1 MALSGP
7 IVVVG
12 DEGSQVRDALALGGN
27 LPVRHAAPAQ
37 AAKTV
42 VKAKPSAVVLAEAA
56 PDSGHAVAQD
66 VADAVDRCGGS
77 IIPILTV
84 AHDRVPAYPL
94 ALPVA
99 APDVPV
105 RLVPRLRAALR
116 VRALHETVL
125 RRIESLTDAAD
136 VPDTVDYDPIE
147 DATVLVAG
155 RGRGYP
161 ALTVAIGERMG
172 LIGALS
178 IETARSYLDAREL
191 DGIVIG
197 DGFNRSVVE
206 DFVAEIGADPRWRD
220 LPVVVPPN
228 VRNVEAERM
237 PNADAVG
244 GGPEAVA
251 AHILPFARMHAFSAR
266 LKRMMSSLDQ
276 KGSLATETGLLTQ
289 GAFMKELHRVAATA
303 EARGAGL
310 SLARLSFGTLL
321 NRRASLDAARITGR
335 LLRASDIACRD
346 EDGSILIAFT
356 ETDLVTAH
364 VVARRIASVLKHTT
378 LTLGAERTRL
388 GPTVALAAFRPRDTV
403 ETLVARTI
411 DQRMVAA
418 E

>member
-7 IVVVG
+7 IIVVA
-12 DEGSQVRDALALGGN
+12 DELSAVRDALARGGN
-27 LPVRHAAPAQ
+27 LPVRHTSAA
-37 AAKTV
+37 AAAATI
-42 VKAKPSAVVLAEAA
+42 AAARPSAVVLAFET
-56 PDSGHAVAQD
+56 PDPAHAIAQQ
-66 VADAVDRCGGS
+66 VADAVDSCGGS
-77 IIPILTV
+77 IIPILAV
-84 AHDRVPAYPL
+84 VSEDMPAYPL

-99 APDVPV
+99 ASEVSA
-105 RLVPRLRAALR
+105 RLVPRLRSALR
-116 VRALHETVL
+116 VRALHATVL
-125 RRIESLTDAAD
+125 RRIESLNDAAD

-155 RGRGYP
+155 RGRTYP

-178 IETARSYLDAREL
+178 IETARSYLGARDV
-191 DGIVIG
+191 DGVVIG
-197 DGFNRSVVE
+197 DGFNRAVVE
-206 DFVAEIGADPRWRD
+206 DFVEEIGADPRWRD
-220 LPVVVPPN
+220 LPVIVPPSA
-228 VRNVEAERM
+228 RNLDPERM

-244 GGPEAVA
+244 GDASAIA

-266 LKRMMSSLDQ
+266 LKRLAASLDQ
-276 KGSLATETGLLTQ
+276 KGSLAPETGLMTHD
-289 GAFMKELHRVAATA
+289 AFMRELHRVAATA
-303 EARGAGL
+303 EGRGAGL
-310 SLARLSFGTLL
+310 SLARLSFDTQLT
-321 NRRASLDAARITGR
+321 RRANLDAARITGR

-378 LTLGAERTRL
+378 LSLGAERTRL

-403 ETLVARTI
+403 ETLVARTVE
-411 DQRMVAA
+411 RMVAA

>member
-7 IVVVG
+7 IIVVA
-12 DEGSQVRDALALGGN
+12 DELSAVRDALARGGN
-27 LPVRHAAPAQ
+27 LPVRHTSAA
-37 AAKTV
+37 AAAATI
-42 VKAKPSAVVLAEAA
+42 AATRPSAVVLAFET
-56 PDSGHAVAQD
+56 PDPAHAIAQQ
-66 VADAVDRCGGS
+66 VADAVDSCDGS
-77 IIPILTV
+77 IIPILAV
-84 AHDRVPAYPL
+84 VSEDMPAYPL

-99 APDVPV
+99 ASDVSA
-105 RLVPRLRAALR
+105 RLVPRLRSALR
-116 VRALHETVL
+116 VRALHATVL
-125 RRIESLTDAAD
+125 RRIESLSDAAD

-155 RGRGYP
+155 RGRTYP

-178 IETARSYLDAREL
+178 IETARSYLGARDV
-191 DGIVIG
+191 DGVVIG
-197 DGFNRSVVE
+197 DGFNRAVVE
-206 DFVAEIGADPRWRD
+206 DFVEEIGADPRWRD
-220 LPVVVPPN
+220 LPVIVPPSA
-228 VRNVEAERM
+228 RNLDPERM

-244 GGPEAVA
+244 GDAQTIA

-266 LKRMMSSLDQ
+266 LKRLASSLDQ
-276 KGSLATETGLLTQ
+276 KGSLAPETGLMTHD
-289 GAFMKELHRVAATA
+289 AFMRELHRVAATA
-303 EARGAGL
+303 EGRGAGL
-310 SLARLSFGTLL
+310 SLARLSFDTQLT
-321 NRRASLDAARITGR
+321 RRANLDAARITGR

-378 LTLGAERTRL
+378 LSLGAERTRL

-403 ETLVARTI
+403 ETLVARTVE
-411 DQRMVAA
+411 RMVAA

>member
-7 IVVVG
+7 VVVVA
-12 DEGSQVRDALALGGN
+12 DEDSAVRDALAQGGN
-27 LPVRHAAPAQ
+27 LPVRHASQAQ
-37 AAKTV
+37 AASTIA
-42 VKAKPSAVVLAEAA
+42 KARPSAVVLA
-56 PDSGHAVAQD
+56 DNDRGHAAAQD
-66 VADAVDRCGGS
+66 VADAVDACGGS
-77 IIPILTV
+77 IIPILAV
-84 AHDRVPAYPL
+84 KHDDVPAYPL
-94 ALPVA
+94 ALPVPA
-99 APDVPV
+99 AEVAT

-125 RRIESLTDAAD
+125 RRIETLADAAD

-155 RGRGYP
+155 RGRNYP
-161 ALTVAIGERMG
+161 ALTVAVGERLG
-172 LIGALS
+172 LMGALAL
-178 IETARSYLDAREL
+178 ETARSYLEAREV
-191 DGIVIG
+191 DGVVIG
-197 DGFNRSVVE
+197 DGFNRAVVD
-206 DFVAEIGADPRWRD
+206 DFLNELGADPRWRD
-220 LPVVVPPN
+220 MPVIAP
-228 VRNVEAERM
+228 RGALIDAERL
-237 PNADAVG
+237 PNADQVG
-244 GGPEAVA
+244 EPEAVA
-251 AHILPFARMHAFSAR
+251 AHIVPFARMHAFAAR
-266 LKRMMSSLDQ
+266 LKRVAASLDQ
-276 KGSLATETGLLTQ
+276 KGTIAPETGLMTHT
-289 GAFMKELHRVAATA
+289 AFMSELHRVAATA
-303 EARGAGL
+303 AERGAGL

-378 LTLGAERTRL
+378 LSLGAERTRL

-411 DQRMVAA
+411 DHRLVAA

>member
-7 IVVVG
+7 IIIVA
-12 DEGSQVRDALALGGN
+12 DELSAVRDALVRGGN
-27 LPVRHAAPAQ
+27 LPVRHTDADAA
-37 AAKTV
+37 AATI
-42 VKAKPSAVVLAEAA
+42 AATRPSAVVLAFEM
-56 PDSGHAVAQD
+56 PDPAHAIAQQ
-66 VADAVDRCGGS
+66 VADAVDSCDGS
-77 IIPILTV
+77 IIPILAV
-84 AHDRVPAYPL
+84 VSEDNMPAYPL

-99 APDVPV
+99 AADVSA
-105 RLVPRLRAALR
+105 RLVPRLRSALR
-116 VRALHETVL
+116 VRALHATVL
-125 RRIESLTDAAD
+125 RRIESLSDAAD

-155 RGRGYP
+155 RGRSYP

-178 IETARSYLDAREL
+178 IETARSYLGARDV
-191 DGIVIG
+191 DGVVIG
-197 DGFNRSVVE
+197 DGFNRAMVE
-206 DFVAEIGADPRWRD
+206 DFVEEIGADPRWRD
-220 LPVVVPPN
+220 LPVIVPPSA
-228 VRNVEAERM
+228 RNLDAERM

-244 GGPEAVA
+244 GDAQAIA

-266 LKRMMSSLDQ
+266 LKRLAASLDQ
-276 KGSLATETGLLTQ
+276 KGSLAPETGLLTHD
-289 GAFMKELHRVAATA
+289 AFMRELHRVAATA
-303 EARGAGL
+303 EGRGAGL
-310 SLARLSFGTLL
+310 SLARLSFDTML

-346 EDGSILIAFT
+346 QDGSILIAFT

-378 LTLGAERTRL
+378 LSLGAERTRL

-403 ETLVARTI
+403 ETLVARTVE
-411 DQRMVAA
+411 RMVAA